1 MRTVAERPSEAS
13 APKTAEREFP
23 RALFSVPFQLHPL
36 TSPDRHPIRAIS
48 VDISQGGIGALVQ
61 GSLHVGE
68 TVEIELSLAGHRL
81 KAPAIVRYTS
91 PVRCGFQFL
100 NLGKDERQRITRLVG
115 RA

>member
-1 MRTVAERPSEAS
+1 MRTVPERPAEAS
-13 APKTAEREFP
+13 APRTAERKFP

-36 TSPDRHPIRAIS
+36 SSASPPIRAIS

-68 TVEIELSLAGHRL
+68 TVEIELSLAGREL
-81 KAPAIVRYTS
+81 KTPAVVRYTS
-91 PVRCGFQFL
+91 PVRSGFQFV
-100 NLGKDERQRITRLVG
+100 NLGNDERQQITRLVG